1 MRAVLDPNVIISAVL
16 SPSGSP
22 AKVMRAWLD
31 GAYELIVS
39 PLLLEELERALGY
52 PKLRA
57 RVTDA
62 ETQELLELLRRGG
75 DVRDDPSG
83 PPPVRSPDPGDD
95 YLIALAA
102 ATQAL
107 IVSGDRHLLGL
118 SESLPVYA
126 PAAFLTLI
134 EGDRS

>member
-75 DVRDDPSG
+75 DVCDDPSG

-95 YLIALAA
+95 YLIARAA

-118 SESLPVYA
+118 SEVPVYA